1 MLHRSD
7 CLHPLKLLQRATAA
21 LAAAAFA
28 GGALGSDLRGARYD
42 AATDT
47 IVVEVAYEGT
57 NPRHEFSVQW
67 GECQGNAVAGR
78 LVDSQWN
85 DEAVQPYR
93 LLDHVSLDAIPCRP
107 ARVTLRM
114 GRTGQAT
121 VFVPAKGSAAPQ
133 ARLVSS
139 PGVSAEVRASELV
152 GREVHAAAG
161 ERLGDIAAVLIDSR
175 PRGAHFVVLEAPGG
189 ERFGIP
195 VSDLRR
201 EAGGLVLDVPP
212 RHLELIPG
220 FEGRRWPD
228 AEHRIE
234 RYERASALLGR
245 AAEDPLG
252 NAVGALRDVAIDLDT
267 GRTRYFLVE
276 FAGEDNA
283 VLPLAPHLVRLR
295 PGENPVVTGRPHR
308 RS

>member
-1 MLHRSD
+1 VLPRSAP
-7 CLHPLKLLQRATAA
+7 LHPLKFFQRATAA
-21 LAAAAFA
+21 LVAAAIA
-28 GGALGSDLRGARYD
+28 GSALGSDLRDARYD

-47 IVVEVAYEGT
+47 IIVEVAYEGT
-57 NPRHEFSVQW
+57 NPNHEFSVQW
-67 GECQGNAVAGR
+67 GRCENDAVAGR

-85 DEAVQPYR
+85 DRALEPYR
-93 LLDHVSLDAIPCRP
+93 LRDHVSIDDIPCRP

-121 VFVPAKGSAAPQ
+121 VIVPAKESAAPR

-152 GREVHAAAG
+152 GREVRATAG

-175 PRGAHFVVLEAPGG
+175 PRGAHFVVLAAPGG

-195 VSDLRR
+195 VSDLHR
-201 EAGGLVLDVPP
+201 EGDGLRLDVPP

-252 NAVGALRDVAIDLDT
+252 NAVGTLRDVAIDLDT

-276 FAGEDNA
+276 FAAENNA